1 MSVLHG
7 SADRLQYVWTS
18 VSVLYGSADRLQFI
32 CGPVCPY
39 CMGPRIDY
47 ELFVDPVFA
56 IDGAADR
63 L

>member
-1 MSVLHG
+1 MSYCMGLRIDYSICV
-7 SADRLQYVWTS
+7 DQ
-18 VSVLYGSADRLQFI
+18 VSVLYGSTDRLQFM